1 MQNDPNF
8 QPDPA
13 MTQMSESLEIFG
25 GTLLIVYLAILI
37 ITAIGFWKMFTKAGI
52 PGIFALIPIVNLFF
66 IPQVGGKPAWWAI
79 LYFIPLVQIIFIVLT
94 YMAIAERFG
103 RGVGTVLGL
112 LFLTPIFVCILGF
125 GSAQWSPPANDA

>member
-52 PGIFALIPIVNLFF
+52 PGIFALIPIVNQFF

>member
-1 MQNDPNF
+1 MQTDSNF

-13 MTQMSESLEIFG
+13 MTQMSESLEIFS

-79 LYFIPLVQIIFIVLT
+79 RPRCRYGPRIVLPDT
-94 YMAIAERFG
+94 HLRLHSRVRIG
-103 RGVGTVLGL
+103 PV
-112 LFLTPIFVCILGF
+112 
-125 GSAQWSPPANDA
+125 DAASE